1 MKKGDTPMKKRLGFL
16 AVLLVFACVLTVGAL
31 AAGGYWQQNGD
42 YWYYY
47 NSDDTPYNGWLQ
59 DGGKWYYCMDGWAY
73 ADGIFSIDGISYGFT
88 PGGSMATG
96 WYDYNGEWYY
106 FDANGHAHNGWL
118 QDGSWWYYCQD
129 GKMLADDIYYLE
141 EGSYA
146 FDAKGHMVTGWY
158 YEKNWGGW
166 FYYGSNGKPYTGWVQ
181 SGSDWYYINDGY
193 MENDTVLGLEEG
205 DDYVT
210 YGFGSD
216 GRMLKNSWYSISYSN
231 DDGTEYTEW
240 LYFGPNGK
248 GYTGWVQSG
257 GDWYYISNGWMLYDT
272 VQGIEEG
279 EDYVYY
285 GFDAKG
291 RMMKNAWYGE
301 SWTDGDGTEHTT
313 WYYFGAN
320 GKGYTGW
327 KSSGGSW
334 YYLDGGYMYTDGVH
348 HIRDGSSEVWPTY
361 LFAKDGRMLTDQWY
375 AETWYDGNEQEHIE
389 WYYFGSNGKGYTG
402 WLKQGGYTYYL
413 NNGYMYAD
421 GMWDIGSGD
430 NYRSYV
436 TYRFDASGHLI
447 TKGGWYEDSW
457 TDDDGSYT
465 RWYYFDEG
473 GAGHQGWLKLN
484 GSWYYFDHGFMCF
497 DGPWFVEEDKAYYNF
512 AESGKLLT
520 KGGWVSKDWY
530 NPMTDRKYKQWFWFD
545 SNGKGA
551 TGWYQDSSGWYY
563 LNGGLMVT
571 NATMNIDG
579 KIYAFDSTGHMIS
592 GSGWKQVA
600 QGWYFDKYNNL
611 ADRYGRW
618 CYLGSDGLA
627 QTGWKQI
634 GGYWYYFHAD
644 SGIMSTYDE
653 VINGYR
659 YTFDENGHWDGAAGV
674 RVGDD

>member
-31 AAGGYWQQNGD
+31 AADGYWQQNGD

-47 NSDDTPYNGWLQ
+47 NSDDTPYEGWLQ
-59 DGGKWYYCMDGWAY
+59 DGGY
-73 ADGIFSIDGISYGFT
+73 
-88 PGGSMATG
+88 
-96 WYDYNGEWYY
+96 
-106 FDANGHAHNGWL
+106 
-118 QDGSWWYYCQD
+118 WYYCQ
-129 GKMLADDIYYLE
+129 GGQMLADDIYYLE
-141 EGSYA
+141 DGTYA
-146 FDAKGHMVTGWY
+146 FDAKGHMVTGWFWKY
-158 YEKNWGGW
+158 DSWY
-166 FYYGSNGKPYTGWVQ
+166 YYGSNGKPYTGWLQ
-181 SGSDWYYINDGY
+181 QGNDWYYISDGSMY
-193 MENDTVLGLEEG
+193 CNTVQSFEEG

-216 GRMLKNSWYSISYSN
+216 GRMLKNSWYSQTYTYE
-231 DDGTEYTEW
+231 DGTEDTEW

-313 WYYFGAN
+313 WYYFGDN

-334 YYLDGGYMYTDGVH
+334 YYLEDGYMYTDGIH
-348 HIRDGSSEVWPTY
+348 YIQEGSNRNWTTY
-361 LFAKDGRMLTDQWY
+361 LFAKDGRMLTNQWY
-375 AETWYDGNEQEHIE
+375 AETWTHEDGTEFLAWH
-389 WYYFGSNGKGYTG
+389 YFGSDGRGYNG
-402 WLKQGGYTYYL
+402 WLKQGNYWYYCD
-413 NNGYMYAD
+413 NGYMYTD
-421 GMWDIGSGD
+421 GVWYTETANGD
-430 NYRSYV
+430 HEA
-436 TYRFDASGHLI
+436 YRFDAAGHLV
-447 TKGGWYEDSW
+447 TQSGWYSETW
-457 TDDDGSYT
+457 TDEDGT
-465 RWYYFDEG
+465 HTDWYYFDEG
-473 GAGHQGWLKLN
+473 GKGHQGWLKSG
-484 GSWYYFDHGFMCF
+484 GSWYYISDGHMYR
-497 DGPWFVEEDKAYYNF
+497 DGPAFVVESKAYYNF
-512 AESGKLLT
+512 AADGKLLV
-520 KGGWVSKDWY
+520 KRGWVSKDWY
-530 NPMTDRKYKQWFWFD
+530 NPLTDGSYKQWFWFD
-545 SNGKGA
+545 SSGKGA

-571 NATMNIDG
+571 NATANIDG

-592 GSGWKQVA
+592 GSGWKRVSR
-600 QGWYFDKYNNL
+600 GWFFDDEGYL
-611 ADRYGRW
+611 VGYYGGW
-618 CYLGSDGLA
+618 CNLGSNGLA

-634 GGYWYYFHAD
+634 GGYWYYFNVNN
-644 SGIMSTYDE
+644 GIMATYSE

-674 RVGDD
+674 YVGDGYVE